1 MATREILLYPDE
13 RLARKA
19 APVSEFGSKLRRLA
33 EEMLETMEE
42 FDGVGLAAPQIGES
56 LRLFVLREPEKNI
69 EMCLVNPEF
78 DEGDGYE
85 TAEEGCLSVPQ
96 IYAPVRRFKRIR
108 VRAQDVRGKPLDFHA
123 EDLLA
128 RIIQHETDHL
138 DGFVFLD
145 RVDVMTR
152 VAKTEEWEH
161 LREQILSGAVAR

>member
-1 MATREILLYPDE
+1 
-13 RLARKA
+13 
-19 APVSEFGSKLRRLA
+19 
-33 EEMLETMEE
+33 MEE
-42 FDGVGLAAPQIGES
+42 FDGVGLAAPQVGES

-69 EMCLVNPEF
+69 EMCLANPEF
-78 DEGDGYE
+78 DDGEGSE

-96 IYAPVRRFKRIR
+96 VYAPVQRFKRIH

-152 VAKTEEWEH
+152 VAKTEEWKQM
-161 LREQILSGAVAR
+161 REQILSGLAAR

>member
-1 MATREILLYPDE
+1 MAIREVLLYPDE

-19 APVSEFGSKLRRLA
+19 EPVTEFGSGLRRFAA
-33 EEMLETMEE
+33 EMMEAMDE
-42 FDGVGLAAPQIGES
+42 FDGVGLAAPQVGES
-56 LRLFVLREPEKNI
+56 LRLFVLREPEKHF

-78 DEGDGYE
+78 DEGEGSE

-96 IYAPVRRFKRIR
+96 IYAPVRRFKRVR
-108 VRAQDVRGKPLDFHA
+108 VRAQDLRGKPLDFYA

-128 RIIQHETDHL
+128 RIVQHETDHL

-152 VAKTEEWEH
+152 VAKTEEWK
-161 LREQILSGAVAR
+161 LVREQILSGALAR